1 MYLEGSDQH
10 RGWFHSSLLQSCG
23 TRGEAPFE
31 TILSH
36 GFVVDGKGLKMS
48 KSLGNVISPDDIL
61 KKYGADI
68 LRIWVAASNYSE
80 DLRIDYTIL
89 EQHADAYRKIRNT
102 FRYILGNLRDEFSEN
117 DFNKINYNELC
128 ELDKL
133 MLHKI
138 YLLNNNYQKNFKSY
152 NFHLLYKDLLNFC
165 TVDLSSFYF
174 DIRKDSL
181 YCDDL
186 KSKRRKD
193 CLQILNVLLDCL
205 LKWFAPIL
213 SFTTEEIF
221 KLINK
226 KLNESIHLEKFVTIP
241 ENWKNE
247 NLAKKWKEILNV
259 REIANS
265 SIELKRAD
273 KLIGSSLEAEII
285 IELNKEKYD
294 LLKDYDFAE
303 ICITSNAE
311 LKLNQDIKANTNVI
325 TKKAI
330 GEKCPVCWKIFDK
343 KCERHNCGFD
353 GKKK

>member
-1 MYLEGSDQH
+1 
-10 RGWFHSSLLQSCG
+10 
-23 TRGEAPFE
+23 
-31 TILSH
+31 
-36 GFVVDGKGLKMS
+36 MS

-117 DFNKINYNELC
+117 DFNKINYDELC

-138 YLLNNNYQKNFKSY
+138 YLLNDNYQKNFKSY

-181 YCDDL
+181 YCDNFN
-186 KSKRRKD
+186 SKRRKD

-221 KLINK
+221 KLIK
-226 KLNESIHLEKFVTIP
+226 KKSNESIHLEKFVTIP
-241 ENWKNE
+241 KNWKNE
-247 NLAKKWKEILNV
+247 NLAKKWK
-259 REIANS
+259 S
-265 SIELKRAD
+265 
-273 KLIGSSLEAEII
+273 
-285 IELNKEKYD
+285 
-294 LLKDYDFAE
+294 
-303 ICITSNAE
+303 
-311 LKLNQDIKANTNVI
+311 
-325 TKKAI
+325 
-330 GEKCPVCWKIFDK
+330 
-343 KCERHNCGFD
+343 
-353 GKKK
+353 

>member
-1 MYLEGSDQH
+1 M
-10 RGWFHSSLLQSCG
+10 
-23 TRGEAPFE
+23 
-31 TILSH
+31 
-36 GFVVDGKGLKMS
+36 
-48 KSLGNVISPDDIL
+48 
-61 KKYGADI
+61 
-68 LRIWVAASNYSE
+68 
-80 DLRIDYTIL
+80 
-89 EQHADAYRKIRNT
+89 
-102 FRYILGNLRDEFSEN
+102 
-117 DFNKINYNELC
+117 
-128 ELDKL
+128 
-133 MLHKI
+133 
-138 YLLNNNYQKNFKSY
+138 
-152 NFHLLYKDLLNFC
+152 
-165 TVDLSSFYF
+165 
-174 DIRKDSL
+174 

-226 KLNESIHLEKFVTIP
+226 KSIESIHLEKFVTIP

-325 TKKAI
+325 TKKAV
-330 GEKCPVCWKIFDK
+330 GEKCPVCWKIFEK
-343 KCERHNCGFD
+343 KCERHN
-353 GKKK
+353 